1 MVEVTEATAEGV
13 STRSGVAAAGLPPI
27 RTDIS
32 EDDDSDDDIS
42 EPDEDFTSQGTDDTQ
57 VVTDLNVQG
66 MALYDDTRCLIELSQ
81 RVKGHAILC
90 GHPRDSCPRR
100 KHLELQKLSGRRGQ
114 EGYYQQLPNTKGTIN
129 DAVADSFLTL
139 QAWVYM
145 RQNNR
150 IMLTK
155 LGQEQSEGKAKK
167 EESLK
172 PRSQPVVRIDTT
184 PCGPHAQQL

>member
-1 MVEVTEATAEGV
+1 MVGTTEATAEGV
-13 STRSGVAAAGLPPI
+13 STRSGAAAAGSPPI

-42 EPDEDFTSQGTDDTQ
+42 ESDEDFASQGTDDTQ

-66 MALYDDTRCLIELSQ
+66 MALYIDTRCLIELSQ
-81 RVKGHAILC
+81 WVKGHAILC

-100 KHLELQKLSGRRGQ
+100 KYLELQKLYGRRGQ
-114 EGYYQQLPNTKGTIN
+114 GGYYQQLPNTKGTIN
-129 DAVADSFLTL
+129 DAVANSFLTP
-139 QAWVYM
+139 QAWVEM
-145 RQNNR
+145 RQSNR

-155 LGQEQSEGKAKK
+155 LGQEQSEGKATM

-172 PRSQPVVRIDTT
+172 VFT
-184 PCGPHAQQL
+184 